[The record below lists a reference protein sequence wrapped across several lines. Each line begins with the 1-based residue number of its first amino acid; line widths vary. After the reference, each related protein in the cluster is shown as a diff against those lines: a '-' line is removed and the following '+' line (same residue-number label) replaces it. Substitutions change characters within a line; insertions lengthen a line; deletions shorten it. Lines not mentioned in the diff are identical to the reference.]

1 MSCFGE
7 QATLAD
13 SRGKEMLRRTVRCSV
28 RCCIIAISSFAWL
41 GAACPLDRS
50 SEGEGEGE
58 VADEGEGEGETCAP
72 LDEACSS
79 DTDCCEPLQ
88 CVGETGFQPG
98 VCADV
103 ACENPI
109 SCTSDS
115 DCCEGT
121 TCVGFS
127 GFTPGECG

>member
-1 MSCFGE
+1 
-7 QATLAD
+7 
-13 SRGKEMLRRTVRCSV
+13 MLRRTVRCSV
-28 RCCIIAISSFAWL
+28 RCCILAICSLAWL
-41 GAACPLDRS
+41 GAACPVDRS

-58 VADEGEGEGETCAP
+58 GADEGEGEGETCAP

-79 DTDCCEPLQ
+79 DADCCEPLK
-88 CVGETGFQPG
+88 CVDETGFQPG

-103 ACENPI
+103 ACENPT